1 MEQNEPS
8 INNLLL
14 QAEEAGKNKDY
25 PLAIQLYQQVL
36 KIDPMEIPAYNA
48 LMKIYRKE
56 KLYKK
61 ELAIIIAGIKVYE
74 KYYKDRS
81 GKHTK
86 EVEAISAKL
95 NKSFALVDKKG
106 AKLYNP
112 EPIGRWQKRK
122 EIVERKLKSK

>member
-25 PLAIQLYQQVL
+25 QLYQQVL
-36 KIDPMEIPAYNA
+36 KIDPMEIPAYHA

-74 KYYKDRS
+74 KYYKDHS

-95 NKSFALVDKKG
+95 NNSFALVDKKG

-112 EPIGRWQKRK
+112 EPIGKK
-122 EIVERKLKSK
+122 EKK